1 MSLSEAQLEQIVTQ
15 VRGRLSVLEE
25 EIALKLGESAD
36 GLSAMGG
43 GTGDA
48 GDLSSIL
55 TESEVDLSE
64 ARRDVDEWRALR
76 ASLRRIEEGTYGVCT
91 ECGVDIPFERLTAAP
106 LAHRCID
113 CQAIAE
119 KRERTFGG
127 EG

>member
-1 MSLSEAQLEQIVTQ
+1 MSLSEAQLEQIVAQ
-15 VRGRLSVLEE
+15 IRSRLSVLEE

-76 ASLRRIEEGTYGVCT
+76 ASLRRVEEGTYGVCT

>member
-1 MSLSEAQLEQIVTQ
+1 MVTPASGVSPGDIGIDLRNNSASTSSLNVFITAS
-15 VRGRLSVLEE
+15 
-25 EIALKLGESAD
+25 
-36 GLSAMGG
+36 
-43 GTGDA
+43 
-48 GDLSSIL
+48 
-55 TESEVDLSE
+55 TET
-64 ARRDVDEWRALR
+64 RDVTLR

>member
-1 MSLSEAQLEQIVTQ
+1 MSLSEAQLEQIVAQ
-15 VRGRLSVLEE
+15 IRSRLSVLEE

-76 ASLRRIEEGTYGVCT
+76 ASLRRVEEGTYGVCT

-119 KRERTFGG
+119 KRERTFGS

>member
-1 MSLSEAQLEQIVTQ
+1 MSLSEAQLEQIIAQ
-15 VRGRLSVLEE
+15 IRSRLSVLEE

-76 ASLRRIEEGTYGVCT
+76 ASLRRVEEGTYGVCT

-119 KRERTFGG
+119 KRERTFGS

>member
-15 VRGRLSVLEE
+15 IRSRLSVLEE
-25 EIALKLGESAD
+25 EIALKLGESAE
-36 GLSAMGG
+36 GFSAMGG
-43 GTGDA
+43 GAGDA

-64 ARRDVDEWRALR
+64 ARRDVEEWRGLR
-76 ASLRRIEEGTYGVCT
+76 ASLRRIDEGTYGVCT

-106 LAHRCID
+106 LAHRCVD
-113 CQAIAE
+113 CQAVAE
-119 KRERTFGG
+119 KRERTFGS

>member
-1 MSLSEAQLEQIVTQ
+1 MSLSEAQLEQIVAQ
-15 VRGRLSVLEE
+15 IRSRLSVLEE